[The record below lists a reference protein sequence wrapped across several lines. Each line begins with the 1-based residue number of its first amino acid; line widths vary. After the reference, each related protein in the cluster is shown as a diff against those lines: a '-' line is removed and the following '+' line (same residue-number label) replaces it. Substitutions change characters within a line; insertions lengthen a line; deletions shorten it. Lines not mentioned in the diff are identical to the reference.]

1 MMNFFTIAARR
12 IYQKIRAQVHL
23 TNANRMKMTTQA
35 SPLLDDAL
43 HATRQ
48 SFDKIPVVDLAPLLD
63 GSDPQKTA
71 KDIHWA
77 LSNAGF
83 MYVKNHG
90 VAASVVDNAFDR
102 TRAFF
107 DLPQAEKDKLH
118 ISKSGEAL
126 RGYIEPFGENTDPG
140 KTKDLKE
147 CFDIG
152 PEASPSGPFFGPN
165 QWPEDALVPGFRDA
179 VYGYH
184 EEMKRLSM
192 TLLSGIAR
200 SLDLAPDFFE
210 AKLQNP
216 ISIQRLLHYP
226 PQTGQVDE
234 SIIGIGAHTDYGNLT
249 ILAQDDVGG
258 LQVMNR
264 DGVWIEGTP
273 IPDTFVINIGDLV
286 QRLTN
291 DIYLANLH
299 RVVNTSGRE
308 RYSIPFFIDAD
319 FDASFGPLPSCVSAE
334 NPSRYDTVTCGSHKF
349 SRFKK
354 SFPHLQAAA

>member
-1 MMNFFTIAARR
+1 MSTSDIAR
-12 IYQKIRAQVHL
+12 
-23 TNANRMKMTTQA
+23 
-35 SPLLDDAL
+35 LDDTL
-43 HATRQ
+43 RATRQ
-48 SFDKIPVVDLAPLLD
+48 SFDKIPVVDIAPLMD
-63 GSDPQKTA
+63 GSDPEKVA
-71 KDIHWA
+71 GEIRWA

-83 MYVKNHG
+83 MYVKNHS
-90 VAASVVDNAFDR
+90 VAGDVVEAAFER

-107 DLPQAEKDKLH
+107 DLPEADKMALH
-118 ISKSGEAL
+118 VSNSGTAL

-152 PEASPSGPFFGPN
+152 PETAATGPFFGPN
-165 QWPEDALVPGFRDA
+165 QWPDETRLPGFRDA

-192 TLLSGIAR
+192 VLLSGIAR

-210 AKLQNP
+210 SRLQNP

-234 SIIGIGAHTDYGNLT
+234 SVIGIGAHTDYGNLT

-264 DGVWIEGTP
+264 DGAWVEGTP
-273 IPDTFVINIGDLV
+273 IPGTFVINIGDLV

-291 DIYLANLH
+291 DRYLANLH

-319 FDASFGPLPSCVSAE
+319 FDAEFGPLDSCVSAD
-334 NPSRYDTVTCGSHKF
+334 NPARYQTVTCGSHKF
-349 SRFKK
+349 QRFVN
-354 SFPHLQAAA
+354 SYAHLKENA

>member
-1 MMNFFTIAARR
+1 
-12 IYQKIRAQVHL
+12 
-23 TNANRMKMTTQA
+23 MTQT
-35 SPLLDDAL
+35 PILDDAL

-48 SFDKIPVVDLAPLLD
+48 SFDKIPVVDLAPLID
-63 GSDPQKTA
+63 GSDPQKVA
-71 KDIHWA
+71 RDINWA
-77 LSNAGF
+77 LANAGF

-90 VAASVVDNAFDR
+90 VASSVVDQAFDR
-102 TRAFF
+102 TRAYF
-107 DLPQAEKDKLH
+107 DLPEAEKMKQH
-118 ISKSGEAL
+118 ISNSGTAL

-152 PEASPSGPFFGPN
+152 PETAATGPFFGPN
-165 QWPEDALVPGFRDA
+165 QWPEDALVPGFQKA
-179 VYGYH
+179 IYGYH
-184 EEMKRLSM
+184 EAMKELSM

-200 SLDLAPDFFE
+200 SLDLSPDFFE
-210 AKLQNP
+210 PKLQNP

-226 PQTGQVDE
+226 PQNGMVDE

-264 DGVWIEGTP
+264 DGVWVEGTP

-286 QRLTN
+286 QKLTN
-291 DIYLANLH
+291 DRYLANLH

-319 FDASFGPLPSCVSAE
+319 YDAEFAPLPSCVSAD
-334 NPSRYDTVTCGSHKF
+334 NPARYAPVTCGSHKF
-349 SRFKK
+349 QRFVN
-354 SFPHLQAAA
+354 SFPHLQGVAAE